1 MGLFLTWLIN
11 ALGLAPFASLTPTRS
26 KHFSPVV
33 STPICFNSSNEMP
46 PGYMS
51 CARWHFLYK
60 QILVL
65 SRLNLSAYAKSV
77 RRSAWRASPAS
88 DRSRA
93 IRKVPTFNFSHE
105 LNFLT
110 RSLSRS
116 QLQTGLFFIESSPS
130 HPLALFSSEFFNA
143 AELITSANI
152 ITFWNILLIKLSK
165 HLARAPE
172 RSLSCCSFCFW
183 ARRIRVQGNGRGAR

>member
-1 MGLFLTWLIN
+1 MGLFLAWLIN
-11 ALGLAPFASLTPTRS
+11 ALGLAPFPSLAPSPS
-26 KHFSPVV
+26 KHFSPVA

-51 CARWHFLYK
+51 CARWHFLYR

-65 SRLNLSAYAKSV
+65 SRLNLFAYAKSV
-77 RRSAWRASPAS
+77 RRSARRASPAS

-116 QLQTGLFFIESSPS
+116 QLQTGLFYRVVAVVPPRAFFQRIFQRCGTDNISKYNNFLKHIINQIEQTPR
-130 HPLALFSSEFFNA
+130 E
-143 AELITSANI
+143 
-152 ITFWNILLIKLSK
+152 
-165 HLARAPE
+165 RAPE